1 MSFKFVGNIL
11 WRIFF
16 EINKSLYLYL
26 PRWLG
31 GEENINQI
39 DLCSRA
45 LNINSALFLSESG
58 WTICDEYLQNKL
70 TGRTTLSIVLLLA
83 TLLWICFIL
92 FWYTKVKVPPV
103 KETMSTVNNVYIYHV
118 SPWKKKQG
126 VRELLKDYKDKFK
139 HVSSP
144 SKIIKWVKKVKS

>member
-1 MSFKFVGNIL
+1 MRSLL

-70 TGRTTLSIVLLLA
+70 TGRTSMSIVLLL
-83 TLLWICFIL
+83 IL
-92 FWYTKVKVPPV
+92 FSWFCFLFVWYSKPLTKEKPL
-103 KETMSTVNNVYIYHV
+103 TVNHIYIYHV
-118 SPWKKKQG
+118 SPNHKSVRHLLKSYREKNKKQ
-126 VRELLKDYKDKFK
+126 KNTN
-139 HVSSP
+139 
-144 SKIIKWVKKVKS
+144 I

>member
-1 MSFKFVGNIL
+1 MDVRSIL

-45 LNINSALFLSESG
+45 LNINSSLFLSESG

-70 TGRTTLSIVLLLA
+70 TGRTTLSIVLLLVSMVW
-83 TLLWICFIL
+83 TLIL
-92 FWYTKVKVPPV
+92 LIWYTKTSPKLPLIKTEP
-103 KETMSTVNNVYIYHV
+103 STINNVYIYHV
-118 SPWKKKQG
+118 SPLKKNAA
-126 VRELLKDYKDKFK
+126 VRHLLKDYKDKYK
-139 HVSSP
+139 HVP
-144 SKIIKWVKKVKS
+144 NVSKVIKMIKKAK